1 MNGPLGGGNGS
12 DETEWKEGRGR
23 WKVRYIQDLLRPWF
37 VSGGLCV
44 CTAES
49 CSRACPFPS
58 VFSPFGP
65 TKSGVWSL
73 RVLEHATAWMRRITY
88 KL

>member
-44 CTAES
+44 VHASMSTAIELMVYG
-49 CSRACPFPS
+49 SR
-58 VFSPFGP
+58 G
-65 TKSGVWSL
+65 
-73 RVLEHATAWMRRITY
+73 
-88 KL
+88 